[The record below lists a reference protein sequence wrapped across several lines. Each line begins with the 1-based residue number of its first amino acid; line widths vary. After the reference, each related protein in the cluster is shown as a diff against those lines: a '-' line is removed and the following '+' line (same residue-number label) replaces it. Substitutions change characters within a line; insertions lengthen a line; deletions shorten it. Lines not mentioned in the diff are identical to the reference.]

1 MKLFRRYQGKH
12 FEEKTKLQ
20 CFSILK
26 CFIAMVII
34 VGLTFSPIAPILSYF
49 IDVDTCVNN
58 FTFEGTYTIQYR
70 ANGGTGTMQDR
81 KVFCSQSINLDQN
94 TFTKTGFEFTGWNTD
109 PGGGGTGYSNGQS
122 VSNLAAANST
132 IILYAQWAEVNY
144 EAEIVG
150 GQKYE
155 TLQQAINAAG
165 TGDTVRVLKNIELT
179 TAATVGQSKNII
191 LDIQNYTISN
201 YNHGNHNIIKNNGT
215 LEIIS
220 GTITS
225 DADHGAIDNDAHGNL
240 TVSGGQII
248 ATGSR
253 QAIYNAGGNVEV
265 TGTAYLSSSASDRAT
280 IQNFKPNNANAG
292 TVTISG
298 GTIISTTT
306 TSKGAVQNEA
316 TGTVVV
322 TGGSITSNNA
332 MGIDN
337 SGTLVIG
344 TQDDDLDITDPV
356 IQGATYGVKTAGSGT
371 VEFYDGIVKGQTNAF
386 YDENAITDI
395 EDDCVI
401 QHSSEVISGNT
412 YETAYLEM
420 TDAKITFDGNGGTPA
435 ETIMFVPYNTA
446 IGTLPNNPT
455 WTHYSFD
462 GWYTDPTGGTQVTA
476 STVVTDST
484 RYYAHWTKVEAE
496 VEFDAGDGTSSENL
510 RVVNI
515 GSEVGQLPTAT
526 QQYKTFV
533 GWFTSDS
540 GGRQIDE
547 HEVINDDITYYA
559 HWTSIPVQATFDPGS
574 GGSVSEPTRN
584 LYAGDTLGSGGALPV
599 PTCPGM
605 YFAGWYTDPTAG
617 DKINEN
623 TIITEDTDYYAHW
636 ISSAVARIGSI
647 YYEKLQ
653 DAINDVPTDNT
664 QTTITLLKNDLEAV
678 SILNTDK
685 NIILDLN
692 GYQLYNN
699 GSKKTHAMDN
709 SDMRPSVIENL
720 GTLKITNG
728 TITTNS
734 SQAAINTGTG
744 NVILEDV
751 TITHTGTSG
760 KNVKQA
766 VYVYSG
772 TVLIKGNTVIRANN
786 SGAYGGYDR
795 GAVQNAGGE
804 VTIIGG
810 TITSTAGPAIVNQA
824 NATTILGIEDGSI
837 GNTTPAIQGKTY
849 GVKTSG
855 SNSTFD
861 FFDGIVK
868 GETDSIS
875 GSVAGYETGA
885 TRVDT
890 TDGTY
895 SITYYE

>member
-1 MKLFRRYQGKH
+1 MFKKYEGKH
-12 FEEKTKLQ
+12 FEEKSKLK
-20 CFSILK
+20 CFSIIKL
-26 CFIAMVII
+26 FVTIVAII
-34 VGLTFSPIAPILSYF
+34 GITFSPIARILSYY
-49 IDVDTCVNN
+49 IDVDTCVNS
-58 FTFEGTYTIQYR
+58 FTFEGTYTIQYN
-70 ANGGTGTMQDR
+70 ANGGTGIMQDR
-81 KVFCSQSINLDQN
+81 EVFCSQSINLDLN
-94 TFTKTGFEFTGWNTD
+94 TFERSGFEFDGWNTD
-109 PGGGGTGYSNGQS
+109 PGGAGTSYSDGQS

-132 IILYAQWAEVNY
+132 ITLYAQWSEGNY

-150 GQKYE
+150 GSKYE
-155 TLQQAINAAG
+155 TIQEAVNAAG
-165 TGDTVRVLKNIELT
+165 TGATVRVLKNIVLT
-179 TAATVGQSKNII
+179 SAVNVSNNKNII
-191 LDIQNYTISN
+191 LDIQNYTLSN
-201 YNHGNHNIIKNNGT
+201 ANNLDINIIKNSGT

-220 GTITS
+220 GTIHS
-225 DADHGAIDNDAHGNL
+225 NAPHAAIDNESSGRL
-240 TVSGGQII
+240 KVSGGQII
-248 ATGSR
+248 ATGER
-253 QAIYNAGGNVEV
+253 QAIYNAGGTVEV

-337 SGTLVIG
+337 SGTLILGV
-344 TQDDDLDITDPV
+344 QDDDIDITDPV
-356 IQGATYGVKTAGSGT
+356 IQGATYGVKTAGNGT

-386 YDENAITDI
+386 NDESDITEQ
-395 EDDCVI
+395 EDDSII

-435 ETIMFVPYNTA
+435 ETIMFVPYDTA

-462 GWYTDPTGGTQVTA
+462 GWYTDPSGGTQVTA

-496 VEFDAGDGTSSENL
+496 VQFDAGDGTSSENL

-515 GSEVGQLPTAT
+515 GSEVGSLPTAT

-540 GGRQIDE
+540 GGTQIDE
-547 HEVINDDITYYA
+547 HELINDDITYYA
-559 HWTSIPVQATFDPGS
+559 HWDSIPVVATFDPGT
-574 GGSVSEPTRN
+574 GGSVSETTRN
-584 LYAGDTLGSGGALPV
+584 LYAGDTLGSGGALPI

-605 YFAGWYTDPTAG
+605 YFAGWYTDPNAG
-617 DKINEN
+617 DRIDEN
-623 TIITEDTDYYAHW
+623 TLITEDTDYYAHW

-647 YYEKLQ
+647 YYDTLQ

-678 SILNTDK
+678 SILNTNK
-685 NIILDLN
+685 NVILDLN

-699 GSKKTHAMDN
+699 GSKKAHALDN
-709 SDMRPSVIENL
+709 NDLRPSVIENL
-720 GTLKITNG
+720 GTLKIMNG

-744 NVILEDV
+744 SVIIEDV

-760 KNVKQA
+760 KNTKQA

-772 TVLIKGNTVIRANN
+772 TVLIKGNTVISANN

-795 GAVQNAGGE
+795 GAVQNAGGK
-804 VTIIGG
+804 VIITGG
-810 TITSTAGPAIVNQA
+810 TITSTVGPAIVNQA
-824 NATTILGIEDGSI
+824 NATTILGIEDGTI

-855 SNSTFD
+855 ANSAFN

-868 GETDSIS
+868 GQTDSIS
-875 GSVAGYETGA
+875 GSVAGTESGA

>member
-1 MKLFRRYQGKH
+1 MFKKYEGKH
-12 FEEKTKLQ
+12 FEEKSKLK
-20 CFSILK
+20 CFSIIKL
-26 CFIAMVII
+26 FVTIVAII
-34 VGLTFSPIAPILSYF
+34 GITFSPIARILSYY
-49 IDVDTCVNN
+49 IDVDTCVNS
-58 FTFEGTYTIQYR
+58 FTFEGTYTIQYN
-70 ANGGTGTMQDR
+70 ANGGTGIMQDR
-81 KVFCSQSINLDQN
+81 EVFCSQSINLDLN
-94 TFTKTGFEFTGWNTD
+94 TFERSGFEFAGWNTD
-109 PGGGGTGYSNGQS
+109 PGGAGTSYSDGQS

-132 IILYAQWAEVNY
+132 ITLYAQWSEGNY

-150 GQKYE
+150 GSKYE
-155 TLQQAINAAG
+155 TIQEAVNAAG
-165 TGDTVRVLKNIELT
+165 TGATVRVLKNIVLT
-179 TAATVGQSKNII
+179 SAVNVSNNKNII
-191 LDIQNYTISN
+191 LDIQNYTLSN
-201 YNHGNHNIIKNNGT
+201 ANNLDINIIKNSGT

-220 GTITS
+220 GTIHS
-225 DADHGAIDNDAHGNL
+225 NAPHAAIDNESSGRL
-240 TVSGGQII
+240 KVSGGQII
-248 ATGSR
+248 ATGER
-253 QAIYNAGGNVEV
+253 QAIYNAGGTVEV

-337 SGTLVIG
+337 SGTLILGV
-344 TQDDDLDITDPV
+344 QDDDIDITDPV
-356 IQGATYGVKTAGSGT
+356 IQGATYGVKTAGNGT

-386 YDENAITDI
+386 NNESYITEQ
-395 EDDCVI
+395 EDNSII
-401 QHSSEVISGNT
+401 QHSSEVISGDT

-435 ETIMFVPYNTA
+435 ETIMFVPYDTA

-462 GWYTDPTGGTQVTA
+462 GWYTDPSGGTQVTA

-496 VEFDAGDGTSSENL
+496 VQFDAGDGTSSENL

-515 GSEVGQLPTAT
+515 GSEVGSLPTAT

-540 GGRQIDE
+540 GGTQIDE
-547 HEVINDDITYYA
+547 HELINDDITYYA
-559 HWTSIPVQATFDPGS
+559 HWDSIPVVATFDPGT
-574 GGSVSEPTRN
+574 GGSVSETTRN
-584 LYAGDTLGSGGALPV
+584 LYAGDTLGSGGALPI

-605 YFAGWYTDPTAG
+605 YFAGWYTDPNAG
-617 DKINEN
+617 DRIDEN
-623 TIITEDTDYYAHW
+623 TLITEDTDYYAHW
-636 ISSAVARIGSI
+636 ISSAVARIGSN
-647 YYEKLQ
+647 YYDTLQ

-678 SILNTDK
+678 SILNTNK

-699 GSKKTHAMDN
+699 GSKKAHALDN
-709 SDMRPSVIENL
+709 NDLRPSVIENL
-720 GTLKITNG
+720 GTLKIMNG

-744 NVILEDV
+744 SVIIEDV

-760 KNVKQA
+760 KNTKQA

-772 TVLIKGNTVIRANN
+772 TVLIKGNTVISANN

-795 GAVQNAGGE
+795 GAVQNAGGK
-804 VTIIGG
+804 VIITGG
-810 TITSTAGPAIVNQA
+810 TITSTVGPAIVNQA
-824 NATTILGIEDGSI
+824 NATTILGIEDGTI

-855 SNSTFD
+855 ANSAFN

-868 GETDSIS
+868 GQTDSIS
-875 GSVAGYETGA
+875 GSVAGTESGA

>member
-1 MKLFRRYQGKH
+1 MFKKYEGKH
-12 FEEKTKLQ
+12 FEEKSKLK
-20 CFSILK
+20 CFSIIKL
-26 CFIAMVII
+26 FVTIVAII
-34 VGLTFSPIAPILSYF
+34 GITFSPIARILSYY
-49 IDVDTCVNN
+49 IDVDTCVNS
-58 FTFEGTYTIQYR
+58 FTFEGTYTIQYN
-70 ANGGTGTMQDR
+70 ANGGTGIMQDR
-81 KVFCSQSINLDQN
+81 EVFCSQSINLDLN
-94 TFTKTGFEFTGWNTD
+94 TFERSGFEFDGWNTD
-109 PGGGGTGYSNGQS
+109 PGGAGTSYSDGQS

-132 IILYAQWAEVNY
+132 ITLYAQWSEGNY

-150 GQKYE
+150 GSKYE
-155 TLQQAINAAG
+155 TIQEAVNAAG
-165 TGDTVRVLKNIELT
+165 TGATVRVLKNIVLT
-179 TAATVGQSKNII
+179 SAVNVSNNKNII
-191 LDIQNYTISN
+191 LDIQNYTLSN
-201 YNHGNHNIIKNNGT
+201 ANNLDINIIKNSGT

-220 GTITS
+220 GTIHS
-225 DADHGAIDNDAHGNL
+225 NAPHAAIDNESSGRL
-240 TVSGGQII
+240 KVSGGQII
-248 ATGSR
+248 ATGER
-253 QAIYNAGGNVEV
+253 QAIYNAGGTVEV

-337 SGTLVIG
+337 SGTLILGV
-344 TQDDDLDITDPV
+344 QDDDIDITDPV
-356 IQGATYGVKTAGSGT
+356 IQGATYGVKTAGNGT

-386 YDENAITDI
+386 NDESDITEQ
-395 EDDCVI
+395 EDDSII

-435 ETIMFVPYNTA
+435 ETIMFVPYDTA

-462 GWYTDPTGGTQVTA
+462 GWYTDPSGGTQVTA

-496 VEFDAGDGTSSENL
+496 VQFDAGDGTSSENL

-515 GSEVGQLPTAT
+515 GSEVGSLPTAT

-540 GGRQIDE
+540 GGTQIDE
-547 HEVINDDITYYA
+547 HELINDDITYYA
-559 HWTSIPVQATFDPGS
+559 HWDSIPVVATFDPGT
-574 GGSVSEPTRN
+574 GGSVSETTRN
-584 LYAGDTLGSGGALPV
+584 LYAGDTLGSGGALPI

-605 YFAGWYTDPTAG
+605 YFAGWYTDPNAG
-617 DKINEN
+617 DRIDEN
-623 TIITEDTDYYAHW
+623 TLITEDTDYYAHW
-636 ISSAVARIGSI
+636 ISSAVARIGSN
-647 YYEKLQ
+647 YYDTLQ

-678 SILNTDK
+678 SILNTNK

-699 GSKKTHAMDN
+699 GSKKAHALDN
-709 SDMRPSVIENL
+709 NDLRPSVIENL
-720 GTLKITNG
+720 GTLKIMNG

-744 NVILEDV
+744 SVIIEDV

-760 KNVKQA
+760 KNTKQA

-772 TVLIKGNTVIRANN
+772 TVLIKGNTVISANN

-795 GAVQNAGGE
+795 GAVQNAGGK
-804 VTIIGG
+804 VIITGG
-810 TITSTAGPAIVNQA
+810 TITSTVGPAIVNQA
-824 NATTILGIEDGSI
+824 NATTILGIEDGTI

-855 SNSTFD
+855 ANSAFN

-868 GETDSIS
+868 GQTDSIS
-875 GSVAGYETGA
+875 GSVAGTESGA

>member
-1 MKLFRRYQGKH
+1 MFKKYEGKH
-12 FEEKTKLQ
+12 FEEKSKLK
-20 CFSILK
+20 CFSIIKL
-26 CFIAMVII
+26 FVTIVAII
-34 VGLTFSPIAPILSYF
+34 GLTFSPIARILSYY
-49 IDVDTCVNN
+49 IDVDTCVNS
-58 FTFEGTYTIQYR
+58 FSLEGTYTILYR
-70 ANGGTGTMQDR
+70 ANGGIGIMQDR
-81 KVFCSQSINLDQN
+81 EVFCSQSINLDLN
-94 TFTKTGFEFTGWNTD
+94 TFERSGFEFAGWNTD
-109 PGGGGTGYSNGQS
+109 PGGAGTSYSDGQS

-132 IILYAQWAEVNY
+132 ITLYAQWSEGNY

-150 GQKYE
+150 GSKYE
-155 TLQQAINAAG
+155 TIQEAVNAAG
-165 TGDTVRVLKNIELT
+165 TGATVRALKNIVLT
-179 TAATVGQSKNII
+179 SAVNVSNNKNII
-191 LDIQNYTISN
+191 LDIQNYTLSN
-201 YNHGNHNIIKNNGT
+201 ANNLDINIIKNSGT

-220 GTITS
+220 GTIHS
-225 DADHGAIDNDAHGNL
+225 NAPHGAIDNESSGRL
-240 TVSGGQII
+240 KVSGGQII
-248 ATGSR
+248 ATGER
-253 QAIYNAGGNVEV
+253 QAIYNAGGTVEV

-332 MGIDN
+332 IGIDN
-337 SGTLVIG
+337 SGTLILGV
-344 TQDDDLDITDPV
+344 QDDDIDITDPV
-356 IQGATYGVKTAGSGT
+356 IQGATYGVKTAGNGT

-386 YDENAITDI
+386 NDESYITEQ
-395 EDDCVI
+395 EDNSII

-420 TDAKITFDGNGGTPA
+420 TGAKITFDGNGGTPA

-462 GWYTDPTGGTQVTA
+462 GWYTDPSGGTQVTA

-496 VEFDAGDGTSSENL
+496 VQFDAGDGTSSENL

-515 GSEVGQLPTAT
+515 GSEVGPLPTAT

-540 GGRQIDE
+540 GGIQIDE
-547 HEVINDDITYYA
+547 HELINDDITYYA
-559 HWTSIPVQATFDPGS
+559 HWDSIPVVATFDPGT

-584 LYAGDTLGSGGALPV
+584 LYAGDTLGSGGALPI

-605 YFAGWYTDPTAG
+605 YFAGWYTDPNAG
-617 DKINEN
+617 DRIDEN
-623 TIITEDTDYYAHW
+623 TLITEDTDYYAHW

-647 YYEKLQ
+647 YYETLQ

-678 SILNTDK
+678 SILNTNK

-699 GSKKTHAMDN
+699 GSKKAHALDN
-709 SDMRPSVIENL
+709 NDFRPSVIENL
-720 GTLKITNG
+720 GTLKIMNG

-734 SQAAINTGTG
+734 SQAAVNTGTG
-744 NVILEDV
+744 SVIIEDV

-760 KNVKQA
+760 KNTKQA

-772 TVLIKGNTVIRANN
+772 TVLIKGNTVISANN
-786 SGAYGGYDR
+786 SGTYGGYDR

-804 VTIIGG
+804 VTITGG
-810 TITSTAGPAIVNQA
+810 TITSTVGPAIVNQA
-824 NATTILGIEDGSI
+824 NATTILGIEDGTI

-855 SNSTFD
+855 ANSAFN

-868 GETDSIS
+868 GQTDSIS
-875 GSVAGYETGA
+875 GSVAGTESGA